1 MRKLVLPAVIGCLLV
16 GGAIFAQTRHGPP
29 PTLGL
34 DVSSHSLAPGVK
46 HAKVNGQV
54 WVDVSLPGSAVTGDV
69 AYGSGDLLQLE
80 LTWLDLLDGKV
91 WRSSVDLPA
100 AELPTFGGKGEHA
113 SIRVQ
118 LGPGADVAVISG
130 SPAEMALI
138 DAGDADALA
147 TTPREEIVLA
157 TACGSP
163 VPAGDPIIPVLKSGF
178 DEAEREQAMAARE
191 RAQSR
196 GETTKSRCGE

>member
-1 MRKLVLPAVIGCLLV
+1 MRKLVFFVVIGCLLLS
-16 GGAIFAQTRHGPP
+16 GAIFAQNRQRPP
-29 PTLGL
+29 SVLGL
-34 DVSSHSLAPGVK
+34 DVSSHPLAPGVK

-54 WVDVSLPGSAVTGDV
+54 WVDVSLPGSAVTGNV

-100 AELPTFGGKGEHA
+100 TELPTFGGKGEHA

-118 LGPGADVAVISG
+118 LGPGADVAVTSG

-157 TACGSP
+157 TACASP
-163 VPAGDPIIPVLKSGF
+163 VAAGDPISPGLKSGF
-178 DEAEREQAMAARE
+178 DEAEREQAMAALE
-191 RAQSR
+191 RVQSR
-196 GETTKSRCGE
+196 GETANTRCR

>member
-1 MRKLVLPAVIGCLLV
+1 MRKLVFFVVIGCLLLS
-16 GGAIFAQTRHGPP
+16 GAIFAQNRQRPP
-29 PTLGL
+29 SVLGL
-34 DVSSHSLAPGVK
+34 DVSSHPLAPGVK

-54 WVDVSLPGSAVTGDV
+54 WVDVSLPGSAVTGNV

-100 AELPTFGGKGEHA
+100 TELPTFGGKGEHA

-118 LGPGADVAVISG
+118 LGPGADVAVTSG

-157 TACGSP
+157 TACASP
-163 VPAGDPIIPVLKSGF
+163 VAAGDPIIPGLKSGF
-178 DEAEREQAMAARE
+178 DEAEREQAMAALE
-191 RAQSR
+191 RVQSR
-196 GETTKSRCGE
+196 GETANTRCR